1 MERTSLDWF
10 ELLGRA
16 MMWAAGAVLVLSI
29 MGAIAVA
36 TSDAAIPFAEDV
48 QRQGRGIFAIA
59 SIGGGIAA
67 AGVLAGLG
75 AIVSMM
81 VADRKGR
88 PGS

>member
-1 MERTSLDWF
+1 MERSTLDWF
-10 ELLGRA
+10 ELLARA
-16 MMWAAGAVLVLSI
+16 LIWAAGAVLVLSI

-81 VADRKGR
+81 VADRKDR
-88 PGS
+88 PQP